1 MIRKRNKVNHPTHV
15 TLPLI
20 MAYIYIYK
28 MGEIFGH
35 DLMPLYC
42 ADSFISVLH
51 LNFKNALDFKAS
63 LKEKKSKEN
72 PLITACVVF

>member
-1 MIRKRNKVNHPTHV
+1 
-15 TLPLI
+15 

-35 DLMPLYC
+35 DLMPFYC

-63 LKEKKSKEN
+63 LKGKKKSKRK
-72 PLITACVVF
+72 PLIAACVIF